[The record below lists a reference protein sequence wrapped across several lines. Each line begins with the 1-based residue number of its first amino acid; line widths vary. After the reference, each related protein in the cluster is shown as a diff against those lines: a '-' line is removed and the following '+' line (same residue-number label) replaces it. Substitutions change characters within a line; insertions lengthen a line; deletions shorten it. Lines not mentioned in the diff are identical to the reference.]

1 MKSLGITPQVA
12 YFDTLIDGW
21 EAGAASTTSNHVY
34 CAGAKAIMLSFTAAD
49 LAGSREA
56 TLTVEV
62 NNDNSTTYHAYNML
76 ISNATNTNEQG
87 LTRVTGG
94 ARSTNGTT
102 LFWFTPETLGA
113 ISRFRVKL
121 TRNTEGS
128 GGTFTIKSSVVY

>member
-12 YFDTLIDGW
+12 YFETLIDGW
-21 EAGAASTTSNHVY
+21 EADADSITSSHVY
-34 CAGAKAIMLSFTAAD
+34 CAGAKAIMLSFTAAS

-62 NNDNSTTYHAYNML
+62 NNDNSTTYHGYNML

-87 LTRVTGG
+87 LTRVAGG
-94 ARSTNGTT
+94 ARSTDGTT

-113 ISRFRVKL
+113 MSRFRVKL
-121 TRNTEGS
+121 TRNEAGS
-128 GGTFTIKSSVVY
+128 GGSFTVKSSVVY

>member
-1 MKSLGITPQVA
+1 MKSLGVTTNIA
-12 YFDTLIDGW
+12 YFNTLIDGW
-21 EAGAASTTSNHVY
+21 EADAASKTSSHVY

-76 ISNATNTNEQG
+76 ISNVANTNAQG

-94 ARSTNGTT
+94 ARSTNGTD

-121 TRNTEGS
+121 TRNAEGS
-128 GGTFTIKSSVVY
+128 GGSFTVKSSVVY